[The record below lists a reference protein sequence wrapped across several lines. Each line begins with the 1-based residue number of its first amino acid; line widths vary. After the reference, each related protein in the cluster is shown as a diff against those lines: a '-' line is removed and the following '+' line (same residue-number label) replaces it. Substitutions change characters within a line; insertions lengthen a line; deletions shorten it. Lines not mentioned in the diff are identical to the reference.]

1 MSSILIR
8 SIQLLLSISILVVV
22 HELGHFI
29 LAQLFKV
36 RVERFFLFFDPWF
49 SILKKKIG
57 HTVYGI
63 GWLPLGG
70 YVKISGMMMDDKDDK
85 NILSKKIIKNWEFR
99 SKSAIKRFL
108 IIFGGI
114 LFNILLSV
122 LIFTFLLFKYG
133 ETYLPTKNVKYGIE
147 VDSLGEKIGLKNGDK
162 ILFVNGKYVPYFN
175 DIPRAILFGNSITV
189 DRMGNVIQLSLNNN
203 KKKFL
208 FDRKEL
214 NFFIKPRVPP
224 IINDVIK
231 NSEAEKYG
239 LRNNDEIL
247 AINSDFI
254 LFSDQLKY
262 FLSKYKNENI
272 LISINRNG
280 KLIQKEIFLNSKGF
294 LGVYLKNFMDL
305 DQIFLFEKKSYS
317 FFDSIPHGI
326 KKAWDVLKNQI
337 FFLKNV
343 FHIETKAYK
352 QIGSFF
358 SIAKEFP
365 SKWNWDIFWTL
376 TATLSIWLAFLNLF
390 PIPSL
395 DGGYILFIMI
405 EMITRKKINEEI
417 IERCTIYGFVI
428 ISLIMMSII
437 IWDILKVFLY

>member
-8 SIQLLLSISILVVV
+8 SIQLLLSISILVII

-29 LAQLFKV
+29 IAQIFKV

-57 HTVYGI
+57 HTIYGI

-70 YVKISGMMMDDKDDK
+70 YVKISGMIMDDK
-85 NILSKKIIKNWEFR
+85 NISSKNTINNWEFR
-99 SKSAIKRFL
+99 SKSAIKRLL
-108 IIFGGI
+108 IISGGI
-114 LFNILLSV
+114 FFNILLSI

-147 VDSLGEKIGLKNGDK
+147 VDALGEKIGLKNGDK
-162 ILFVNGKYVPYFN
+162 ILFVNGKYIPYFN
-175 DIPRAILFGNSITV
+175 DIPKEIILGNSITV
-189 DRMGNVIQLSLNNN
+189 DRMGNIIKLSLNNN
-203 KKKFL
+203 KKKFF

-214 NFFIKPRVPP
+214 NFFIQPRVPP
-224 IINDVIK
+224 IINYVIK
-231 NSEAEKYG
+231 NSKAEKYG

-247 AINSDFI
+247 AINSEFI
-254 LFSDQLKY
+254 LFSDQFKDL
-262 FLSKYKNENI
+262 LSKYKNENI
-272 LISINRNG
+272 LMSINRNG
-280 KLIQKEIFLNSKGF
+280 KLIQKEIFLDSKEV
-294 LGVYLKNFMDL
+294 LGIYLKNFIDL
-305 DQIFLFEKKSYS
+305 DQIFLFEKKNYS
-317 FFDSIPHGI
+317 FFESIPHGI
-326 KKAWDVLKNQI
+326 KKTWNVLKNQI

-417 IERCTIYGFVI
+417 MERCTICGFII
-428 ISLIMMSII
+428 ISLIMMFII
-437 IWDILKVFLY
+437 IWDIFKVFFY

>member
-1 MSSILIR
+1 MSSILIK
-8 SIQLLLSISILVVV
+8 SIQLLLSISILVIV

-29 LAQLFKV
+29 LAQIFKV

-57 HTVYGI
+57 HTIYGI

-70 YVKISGMMMDDKDDK
+70 YVKISGMIIDDK
-85 NILSKKIIKNWEFR
+85 NVVSENKNWEFC
-99 SKSAIKRFL
+99 SKSAWKRLL
-108 IIFGGI
+108 IISGGI
-114 LFNILLSV
+114 IFNILLSIS
-122 LIFTFLLFKYG
+122 IFSLLLFKYG

-162 ILFVNGKYVPYFN
+162 ILFVNGKYIPYFN
-175 DIPRAILFGNSITV
+175 DIPKEIIFGHSMTV
-189 DRMGNVIQLSLNNN
+189 DRMGNIIKLSLNDD

-208 FDRKEL
+208 FDRKEF

-224 IINDVIK
+224 IINYVVK

-247 AINSDFI
+247 AINSEFV
-254 LFSDQLKY
+254 LFSDQLKD
-262 FLSKYKNENI
+262 LLLKYKNRNI

-280 KLIQKEIFLNSKGF
+280 KLIQKEIFLDSKGI
-294 LGVYLKNFMDL
+294 LGIFLKNFMDL
-305 DQIFLFEKKSYS
+305 DQIFLFEKKNYS
-317 FFDSIPHGI
+317 IFHSILHGT

-337 FFLKNV
+337 FFFKNV

-405 EMITRKKINEEI
+405 EMITRKKVNENI

-428 ISLIMMSII
+428 ISLIMMLII
-437 IWDILKVFLY
+437 IWDIFKVFIN

>member
-1 MSSILIR
+1 MSSILTR
-8 SIQLLLSISILVVV
+8 SIQLLLSVSILVVV

-29 LAQLFKV
+29 IAQLFKV

-49 SILKKKIG
+49 SIFKKKIG
-57 HTVYGI
+57 NTTYGV

-70 YVKISGMMMDDKDDK
+70 YVKISGMIMDNNKENQSEYPIKD
-85 NILSKKIIKNWEFR
+85 WEFR
-99 SKSAIKRFL
+99 SKSAIKRLL
-108 IIFGGI
+108 IISGGI

-162 ILFVNGKYVPYFN
+162 ILFVNEKYVPYFN
-175 DIPRAILFGNSITV
+175 DIPKSILLGNSITI
-189 DRMGNVIQLSLNNN
+189 DRMGNIIKLPLNN
-203 KKKFL
+203 KKKKIL

-214 NFFIKPRVPP
+214 NFFIQPRVPP
-224 IINDVIK
+224 IINYVIK

-247 AINSDFI
+247 AINSEFI
-254 LFSDQLKY
+254 LFSDQLKDL
-262 FLSKYKNENI
+262 LSKYKNENI

-280 KLIQKEIFLNSKGF
+280 KLIQKKFFLNPKGI
-294 LGVYLKNFMDL
+294 LGVYLKKFIDL
-305 DQIFLFEKKSYS
+305 DQIFLFEKNNYS
-317 FFDSIPHGI
+317 FFESIPHGI
-326 KKAWDVLKNQI
+326 EKSWNVLKNQVL
-337 FFLKNV
+337 FLKNI

-376 TATLSIWLAFLNLF
+376 TGTLSIWLAFLNLF

-395 DGGYILFIMI
+395 DGGYLLFIMI
-405 EMITRKKINEEI
+405 EMITKKKINDKI
-417 IERCTIYGFVI
+417 IERWTIYGFLT
-428 ISLIMMSII
+428 ISLIMIFII
-437 IWDILKVFLY
+437 IWDILKVFFY

>member
-29 LAQLFKV
+29 LAQVFKV

-49 SILKKKIG
+49 SLVKKKIG
-57 HTVYGI
+57 HTIYGI

-70 YVKISGMMMDDKDDK
+70 YVKISGMIMDNKSE
-85 NILSKKIIKNWEFR
+85 IQTQNWEFR
-99 SKSAIKRFL
+99 SKSGIKRLL
-108 IIFGGI
+108 IISGGI
-114 LFNILLSV
+114 IFNILLSI
-122 LIFTFLLFKYG
+122 LIFTFLLFKHG
-133 ETYLPTKNVKYGIE
+133 ETFLPTKNVKYGIE
-147 VDSLGEKIGLKNGDK
+147 VDDLGEKIGLKNGDK
-162 ILFVNGKYVPYFN
+162 ILFVNDKYVPYFN
-175 DIPRAILFGNSITV
+175 DIPKAIILGNSITI
-189 DRMGNVIQLSLNNN
+189 DRMGNIIKLSLSDN

-208 FDRKEL
+208 FDRKEF

-224 IINDVIK
+224 IINYVIK

-239 LRNNDEIL
+239 LKNNDEIL
-247 AINSDFI
+247 AINSEFV
-254 LFSDQLKY
+254 LFSDQLKDL
-262 FLSKYKNENI
+262 LSKYKNENI

-280 KLIQKEIFLNSKGF
+280 SLIQKEIFVNPKGI
-294 LGVYLKNFMDL
+294 LGIYLKDFMDL
-305 DQIFLFEKKSYS
+305 DQIFLFDKKNYT
-317 FFDSIPHGI
+317 FYESIPHGI
-326 KKAWDVLKNQI
+326 KKTWNVLKNQI
-337 FFLKNV
+337 FFFKNV

-405 EMITRKKINEEI
+405 EMITKKKINEEI
-417 IERCTIYGFVI
+417 IERCTIYGFII
-428 ISLIMMSII
+428 ISLVMMFII
-437 IWDILKVFLY
+437 IWDIFKVFFS

>member
-1 MSSILIR
+1 MSSILTR
-8 SIQLLLSISILVVV
+8 SIQLLLSISILIVI

-49 SILKKKIG
+49 SIFKKKIG
-57 HTVYGI
+57 HTIYGI

-70 YVKISGMMMDDKDDK
+70 YIKISGMMMDDKNISSK
-85 NILSKKIIKNWEFR
+85 NKINNWEFR
-99 SKSAIKRFL
+99 SKSAIKRLL
-108 IIFGGI
+108 IISGGI
-114 LFNILLSV
+114 LFNILLAV

-162 ILFVNGKYVPYFN
+162 ILSVNDKYIPYFQ
-175 DIPRAILFGNSITV
+175 DITKEILLGNSITV
-189 DRMGNVIQLSLNNN
+189 DRMGNIVKLLLNND
-203 KKKFL
+203 KKKLL

-224 IINDVIK
+224 IINYVMK
-231 NSEAEKYG
+231 NSKAEKYG

-247 AINSDFI
+247 AINSEFV
-254 LFSDQLKY
+254 LFSDQLKDL
-262 FLSKYKNENI
+262 LSKYNNENI

-280 KLIQKEIFLNSKGF
+280 KLIQKEIFLDSKGI
-294 LGVYLKNFMDL
+294 LGIYLKNFTEL
-305 DQIFLFEKKSYS
+305 GQIFLFEKKNYS

-326 KKAWDVLKNQI
+326 KKTWDVLKNQI

-358 SIAKEFP
+358 SIAREFP
-365 SKWNWDIFWTL
+365 SQWNWDIFWTL

-405 EMITRKKINEEI
+405 EMITKKKINEEI
-417 IERCTIYGFVI
+417 IERSTIYGFII
-428 ISLIMMSII
+428 ISLIMMLII
-437 IWDILKVFLY
+437 IWDIFKVFFY

>member
-1 MSSILIR
+1 MSSIFIR

-29 LAQLFKV
+29 IAQVFKV

-49 SILKKKIG
+49 SLFKKKIG
-57 HTVYGI
+57 NTIYGI

-70 YVKISGMMMDDKDDK
+70 YVKISGMMMDEKNNDQSENKPKD
-85 NILSKKIIKNWEFR
+85 WEFR
-99 SKSAIKRFL
+99 SKSAIKRLL

-114 LFNILLSV
+114 LFNILLSI

-162 ILFVNGKYVPYFN
+162 ILFVNEKYVPYFN
-175 DIPRAILFGNSITV
+175 DIPRAILLGNSITI
-189 DRMGNVIQLSLNNN
+189 DRMGNIIKLSLNNN

-208 FDRKEL
+208 FDRKKL
-214 NFFIKPRVPP
+214 NFFIQPRVPP
-224 IINDVIK
+224 IINYVLK
-231 NSEAEKYG
+231 NSKAEKYG
-239 LRNNDEIL
+239 LKNNDEIL
-247 AINSDFI
+247 AINSEFI
-254 LFSDQLKY
+254 LFSDQLKDL
-262 FLSKYKNENI
+262 LSKYKNENI
-272 LISINRNG
+272 LMYINRNG
-280 KLIQKEIFLNSKGF
+280 KLIQKKIFLDPKGF
-294 LGVYLKNFMDL
+294 LGIYLKKFMDL

-317 FFDSIPHGI
+317 FFESIPHGI
-326 KKAWDVLKNQI
+326 EKAWDVLKNQI

-395 DGGYILFIMI
+395 DGGYLLFIII
-405 EMITRKKINEEI
+405 EMITRKKIKEEI
-417 IERCTIYGFVI
+417 VERCTVYGFFI
-428 ISLIMMSII
+428 MSLMMMFII
-437 IWDILKVFLY
+437 IWDILKVFFY

>member
-8 SIQLLLSISILVVV
+8 SIQLLLSISILVIV

-29 LAQLFKV
+29 IAQVFKV

-57 HTVYGI
+57 HTIYGI

-70 YVKISGMMMDDKDDK
+70 YVKISGMMMDDK
-85 NILSKKIIKNWEFR
+85 NVLSESEKKTKNWEFR
-99 SKSAIKRFL
+99 SKSAIKRLL
-108 IIFGGI
+108 IISGGI
-114 LFNILLSV
+114 IFNILLSV
-122 LIFTFLLFKYG
+122 FIFTFLLFKYG
-133 ETYLPTKNVKYGIE
+133 ETSLPTKNVKYGIE

-162 ILFVNGKYVPYFN
+162 ILFVNEKYVPYFN
-175 DIPRAILFGNSITV
+175 DIPKEILLGNSITV
-189 DRMGNVIQLSLNNN
+189 DRMGNIIKLSLSNS

-208 FDRKEL
+208 FDRKKL

-224 IINDVIK
+224 IINYVIK

-239 LRNNDEIL
+239 LKNNDEIL
-247 AINSDFI
+247 AINSEFV
-254 LFSDQLKY
+254 LFSDQLKDL
-262 FLSKYKNENI
+262 LSKYKNENI

-280 KLIQKEIFLNSKGF
+280 KFIQKEIFLDSKGI
-294 LGVYLKNFMDL
+294 LGIYLKNFMDL
-305 DQIFLFEKKSYS
+305 DQIFFFEKKNYS
-317 FFDSIPHGI
+317 FFESIPYGI

-428 ISLIMMSII
+428 MSLIMMFII
-437 IWDILKVFLY
+437 TWDIFKVFL